1 MFYIYFSVKE
11 ISKMLNDTMSDINN
25 YRKGLRKMFN
35 IRCPLVSFKD

>member
-35 IRCPLVSFKD
+35 IRSPLVPFKD